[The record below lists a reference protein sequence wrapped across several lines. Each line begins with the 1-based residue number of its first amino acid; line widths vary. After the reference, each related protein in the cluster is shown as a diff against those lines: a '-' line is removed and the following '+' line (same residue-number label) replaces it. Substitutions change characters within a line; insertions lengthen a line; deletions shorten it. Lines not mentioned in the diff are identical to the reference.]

1 MRPGPLLI
9 RLAVILAAA
18 SLLVVVIP
26 LFIWIVAI
34 AAVVVAAFVVAES
47 VALRGIEFHVDRQA
61 KLAVPLGEEETAIV
75 RLATSSSSTM
85 HIVVRQQWPNIVE
98 PRSTTRRV
106 VCRAGEVVSL
116 DLQVR
121 GIARGTATIAPV
133 YVAATMR
140 GLAERIVPAGG
151 ETTVHVL
158 PNLHAVGRMH
168 KKLND
173 FALRSLGARTAP
185 RIGKGRDFDRLRDY
199 VRDDDYRDI
208 AWRASARHG
217 RLIVREF
224 RMERSQEVL
233 ICLDSG
239 HRMAARVE
247 HISRLD
253 HAANAAVLIS
263 YVCNRMEDKV
273 GILSFETAADRGLP
287 AQRGASHL
295 RGITAYVSQLE
306 AAYRHTDYLALAAN
320 LRRRLHHRTLILIL
334 TVLPEREERFDL
346 LRAVDMLTAR
356 HLPLFVVLS
365 DRDLRAQAELLPS
378 NRDEL
383 SRVLVA
389 RDLSLGRMELMREL
403 RSRGAMVVESTAADW
418 GIDAV
423 NSYIEVKRRQLL

>member
-273 GILSFETAADRGLP
+273 GILSFETAVDRGLP

-295 RGITAYVSQLE
+295 RG
-306 AAYRHTDYLALAAN
+306 
-320 LRRRLHHRTLILIL
+320 
-334 TVLPEREERFDL
+334 
-346 LRAVDMLTAR
+346 
-356 HLPLFVVLS
+356 
-365 DRDLRAQAELLPS
+365 
-378 NRDEL
+378 
-383 SRVLVA
+383 
-389 RDLSLGRMELMREL
+389 
-403 RSRGAMVVESTAADW
+403 
-418 GIDAV
+418 
-423 NSYIEVKRRQLL
+423 